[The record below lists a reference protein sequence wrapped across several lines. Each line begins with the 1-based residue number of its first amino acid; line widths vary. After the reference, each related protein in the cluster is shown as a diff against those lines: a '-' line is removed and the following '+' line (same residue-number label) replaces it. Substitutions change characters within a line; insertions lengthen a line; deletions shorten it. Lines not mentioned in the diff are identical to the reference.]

1 MLIIHHIHVIKF
13 LISSFYSSEKIFFGF
28 KAAFAVLAWALM
40 ATLRRITALVVFFIP
55 SVGLFD
61 ILYHWHA
68 EQFPFKMRT
77 WQSTVLPI
85 DNIELFNMTE
95 SIKWKELDRWRYEDP
110 KHPTPPSYT
119 LYTGFTLKYTFG
131 SLFVIMFFHCL
142 SIFLVKMFTSKEFSS
157 KGNLYSKLIHVMETM
172 NLPFPFVDWDQGH
185 FTVEEYRQRY
195 WNTEKEMIISFM
207 VNFLFNIIMLFPLW
221 LTGMG
226 SCPVTLNPESM

>member
-1 MLIIHHIHVIKF
+1 MIFSLYF
-13 LISSFYSSEKIFFGF
+13 SAEKIFFGF
-28 KAAFAVLAWALM
+28 KPAIAVLGWALM

-195 WNTEKEMIISFM
+195 WNTEKEMIMSFI
-207 VNFLFNIIMLFPLW
+207 VNFLFNMIMLFPLW
-221 LTGMG
+221 LTGIIQPLL
-226 SCPVTLNPESM
+226 S